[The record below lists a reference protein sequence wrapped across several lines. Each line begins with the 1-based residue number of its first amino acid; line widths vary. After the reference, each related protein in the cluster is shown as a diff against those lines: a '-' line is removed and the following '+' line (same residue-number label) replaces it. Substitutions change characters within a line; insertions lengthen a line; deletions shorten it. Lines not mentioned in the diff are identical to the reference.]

1 MPQLAGAAGARS
13 SAGRF
18 AGKLHLPGIC
28 DQIREMEGPRARPS
42 SATLAWEAWLVSGFD
57 LQNFLPYLINR
68 AGIRISEH
76 FAVELRRFEL
86 TIAMWRVLAALWHD
100 GVMRLCD
107 LAQSTSIEVST
118 LSRQITAMQ
127 QLDLVTRTRAS
138 DDARAVDVDLS
149 EKGRAV
155 TARIIPLAM
164 AYENA
169 ALHGFSAEEG
179 AQLRRLLTRLYGNL
193 DELTEVPAVAGTS
206 R

>member
-1 MPQLAGAAGARS
+1 M
-13 SAGRF
+13 
-18 AGKLHLPGIC
+18 
-28 DQIREMEGPRARPS
+28 
-42 SATLAWEAWLVSGFD
+42 SGFD

-76 FAVELRRFEL
+76 FGVELRRFEL

-149 EKGRAV
+149 EKGRAI
-155 TARIIPLAM
+155 TAQVIPLAL
-164 AYENA
+164 AYEYA
-169 ALHGFSAEEG
+169 ALQGFTPEEG
-179 AQLRRLLTRLYGNL
+179 AQLRRLLTRLYANL
-193 DELTEVPAVAGTS
+193 DELSDAPATTGAA